1 MSLSVEI
8 LNTIRNNAD
17 TEYQT
22 RVPEATQDNIAEIGR
37 VMATYSNQYNTFVDT
52 LLHKIGRSFV
62 ETALFTNKLK
72 PFKSGSMLT
81 MQDVEDIFVESFRQ
95 AEGQYDPDGG
105 MGTGGINPFKRRTYQ
120 DVKVMYYRMNR
131 QDKYVITLYKDDVIR
146 AFKSENTLNAFI
158 TAQFNS
164 MYTGAEWDEYTHMK
178 QLLAEAIKAGDFKDY
193 IVPEIGKS
201 GQTDAQLQRACKDLI
216 RTFKKAINDV
226 AYPSTEYNPAKV
238 RTLAKKENLVLFI
251 NKDIPPHVDVDL
263 YSTIF
268 GADYAKFDIPVIE
281 LDNFGSD
288 DNGTYALLVDRDW
301 FKVYDN
307 KNEMESLRNPEGLYT
322 NYWLHIWQTLAY
334 SKFKTAIRF
343 GTTEITKPEAT
354 E

>member
-1 MSLSVEI
+1 MSLSVEV

-17 TEYQT
+17 AEYQN
-22 RVPEATQDNIAEIGR
+22 RVPEATRDNIAEIGR
-37 VMATYSNQYNTFVDT
+37 VMATYSVQYNTFVDT

-72 PFKSGSMLT
+72 PFKSGSILT

-95 AEGQYDPDGG
+95 AEGPYDADGG
-105 MGTGGINPFKRRTYQ
+105 MGTNGINPFKRRTYQ

-178 QLLAEAIKAGDFKDY
+178 QLLAEAIKVGDFKDY
-193 IVPEIGKS
+193 LVPAIGTS
-201 GQTDAQLQRACKDLI
+201 GQTDAQLQRACKDLV
-216 RTFKKAINDV
+216 RTMKKAVKDV
-226 AYPSTEYNPAKV
+226 GYPSTEYNPAKV

-251 NKDIPPHVDVDL
+251 NKDIPAHIDVDL

-268 GADYAKFDIPVIE
+268 GPDYAKFDIPVIE

-288 DNGTYALLVDRDW
+288 DNSTYALLVDRDW

-343 GTTEITKPEAT
+343 GTTAITPSGE
-354 E
+354 